1 MQIAMRQSIHTETYQ
16 YYFKWRNVKMAR
28 PRKQTYTLDMYLNK
42 IKDGDICNDA
52 DVQRHFVWTKE
63 QINEL
68 VVTVLLDEY
77 IPPIILGEE
86 ESSQLHIADGGQRS
100 SALNQFRHGNYKIT
114 SSIENS
120 IIPYK
125 KKVKKESGNFEWEE
139 AVFDIKNKT
148 YEKLPDELKK
158 KFNEY
163 QIDTVIHEHCD
174 RHMISKY
181 IKRYNNHTA
190 MNANQKAF
198 TYLEN
203 FAGCIREI
211 LNSRFFLDHSVL
223 TDSEKTK
230 GVAERVVVET
240 VMCSNFLGAWKKQ
253 TKAACKYL
261 NDNATKDVFEKLEDN
276 LHRLERIITDD
287 TKNIFNSKDSFVFL
301 TLFDKFTELNLK
313 DSKFAQFLQEFNEN
327 LRGTRKNKENML
339 FDEIDKDKSTKDKV
353 VIAAKLELLETLMKE
368 YLHIGETDSV
378 MDSEEKF
385 ISENVEIDIETVSE
399 DIEFYNETLDE
410 LTMKTIRDGS
420 KLLDKQNR
428 NSLLAMVAYSYKI
441 DEDLDDWLTTY
452 AKNNNMYLLDQRRNY
467 LKMRKDFEKYCD
479 IQNRKSA

>member
-1 MQIAMRQSIHTETYQ
+1 
-16 YYFKWRNVKMAR
+16 MAR

-68 VVTVLLDEY
+68 VVTVLMDEY

-86 ESSQLHIADGGQRS
+86 DSSQLHIADGGQRS

-114 SSIENS
+114 SSVENS
-120 IIPYK
+120 VIPYR
-125 KKVKKESGNFEWEE
+125 KKVKKENGGFEWEE

-174 RHMISKY
+174 QHMISKY
-181 IKRYNNHTA
+181 IKRYNNHTS

-211 LNSRFFLDHSVL
+211 LNSRFFLDYSVF
-223 TDSEKTK
+223 TDSEKKK
-230 GVAERVVVET
+230 GVVERVVVET
-240 VMCSNFLGAWKKQ
+240 VMCSDFFDNWKKQ
-253 TKAACKYL
+253 TKTAFKYL
-261 NDNATKDVFEKLEDN
+261 NNNATKEVFDKLEDN

-301 TLFDKFTELNLK
+301 TLFDKFTELNLD
-313 DSKFAQFLQEFNEN
+313 DSKFAQFLQEFKEN
-327 LRGTRKNKENML
+327 LRVTRKNKENKL
-339 FDEIDKDKSTKDKV
+339 FDEIDKDKSTKDKA
-353 VIAAKLELLETLMKE
+353 VIASKLEMLETLMKE
-368 YLHIGETDSV
+368 YLHINETQTNA
-378 MDSEEKF
+378 DSEEKF
-385 ISENVEIDIETVSE
+385 ISENVEIDIETVGE
-399 DIEFYNETLDE
+399 DINQYNNTLDD
-410 LTMKTIRDGS
+410 LTTKTIRDGS

-428 NSLLAMVAYSYKI
+428 ISLLAMVAYSYKV
-441 DEDLDDWLTTY
+441 DKDLDDWLAAY
-452 AKNNNMYLLDQRRNY
+452 AENNNMYLMDQRRNY
-467 LKMRKDFEKYCD
+467 LRMKNDFESYRK
-479 IQNRKSA
+479 IQSKKSA